1 MLFTAHTDKVNCRDI
16 TKNYYQD
23 MYGRKQPFNHK
34 GINDTVVMIIMNKSV
49 NSSFTV

>member
-23 MYGRKQPFNHK
+23 TDANNHL
-34 GINDTVVMIIMNKSV
+34 IIKALM
-49 NSSFTV
+49 TLL